1 MKQEIFTRDMYTSRN
16 KMKKVLTTL
25 AILVGTQVWAQ
36 QNPTMDNYLF
46 NPVSISPAYAGQQS
60 GQIQSIY
67 DAQWIGLKGAPRTGA
82 MYYDYMSPSRFGFNI
97 GVIDDQVGP
106 MRTQSLGVSTAYHL
120 QIGEEMYFSTGIRY
134 SLGHTA
140 VDFTD
145 DFYVDKIDQAI
156 YNIDGPWLQNVDL
169 SGTLYTQNWYVG
181 ATMKNMVRQEIYA
194 NNFTA
199 RVGHV
204 FGGYRHELN
213 NQWTANPSVLLN
225 STENAPL
232 DFNLHTFFEYQ
243 ERLGVGLNFSPGD
256 ELGMFFKT
264 DLLGGWQLFYQFNYP
279 LSDLVYITQQSHVIG
294 VGINVVPEVKNIISP
309 RYFL

>member
-1 MKQEIFTRDMYTSRN
+1 MCTSRN

-82 MYYDYMSPSRFGFNI
+82 MYYDYLSPTRFGFNI

-106 MRTQSLGVSTAYHL
+106 MRTQSIGISTAYHL
-120 QIGEEMYFSTGIRY
+120 QIADEMYFATGIRY
-134 SLGHTA
+134 TLSNTS

-156 YNIDGPWLQNVDL
+156 FNVDGPWLQNVDL
-169 SGTLYTQNWYVG
+169 AGNIYSERWYAGLTL
-181 ATMKNMVRQEIYA
+181 KNMVQHELYQ
-194 NNFTA
+194 NNFTE

-204 FGGYRHELN
+204 FGGYRLDIN
-213 NQWTANPSVLLN
+213 KSWTVNPSMLVN
-225 STENAPL
+225 VTFNAPF
-232 DFNLHTFFEYQ
+232 DANFHTFFEY
-243 ERLGVGLNFSPGD
+243 EETLGLGLNLSPGD
-256 ELGMFFKT
+256 ELGLFFKT
-264 DLLGGWQLFYQFNYP
+264 NLKSGWKLFYQYNYP
-279 LSDLVYITQQSHVIG
+279 LSDLVYITRQSHVLA
-294 VGINVVPEVKNIISP
+294 VGINLNQGSNSIISP

>member
-1 MKQEIFTRDMYTSRN
+1 MYTSRN

-106 MRTQSLGVSTAYHL
+106 MRTQSLGISTAYHL

-140 VDFTD
+140 VTLLMIFMWIRSIRPFIILTD
-145 DFYVDKIDQAI
+145 HGCKMWI
-156 YNIDGPWLQNVDL
+156 
-169 SGTLYTQNWYVG
+169 
-181 ATMKNMVRQEIYA
+181 
-194 NNFTA
+194 
-199 RVGHV
+199 
-204 FGGYRHELN
+204 
-213 NQWTANPSVLLN
+213 
-225 STENAPL
+225 
-232 DFNLHTFFEYQ
+232 YQ
-243 ERLGVGLNFSPGD
+243 ERF
-256 ELGMFFKT
+256 
-264 DLLGGWQLFYQFNYP
+264 
-279 LSDLVYITQQSHVIG
+279 IRRIG
-294 VGINVVPEVKNIISP
+294 TLE
-309 RYFL
+309 RR

>member
-1 MKQEIFTRDMYTSRN
+1 
-16 KMKKVLTTL
+16 
-25 AILVGTQVWAQ
+25 
-36 QNPTMDNYLF
+36 
-46 NPVSISPAYAGQQS
+46 
-60 GQIQSIY
+60 
-67 DAQWIGLKGAPRTGA
+67 
-82 MYYDYMSPSRFGFNI
+82 
-97 GVIDDQVGP
+97 
-106 MRTQSLGVSTAYHL
+106 
-120 QIGEEMYFSTGIRY
+120 MYFSTGIRY

-204 FGGYRHELN
+204 FGGYRLELN

-225 STENAPL
+225 STEMHP
-232 DFNLHTFFEYQ
+232 
-243 ERLGVGLNFSPGD
+243 GLSI
-256 ELGMFFKT
+256 
-264 DLLGGWQLFYQFNYP
+264 
-279 LSDLVYITQQSHVIG
+279 SYI
-294 VGINVVPEVKNIISP
+294 
-309 RYFL
+309 L